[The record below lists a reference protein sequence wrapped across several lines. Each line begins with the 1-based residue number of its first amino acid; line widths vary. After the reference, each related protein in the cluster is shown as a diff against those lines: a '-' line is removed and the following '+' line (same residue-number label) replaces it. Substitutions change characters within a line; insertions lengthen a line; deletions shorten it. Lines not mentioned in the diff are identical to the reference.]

1 MKIVLKNKK
10 KLCITLIENGY
21 SQRAFSKSLGM
32 SENYL
37 NQIMNDKKNPSPAVA
52 KKILSALKL
61 NFNDVFEIRK

>member
-1 MKIVLKNKK
+1 MA
-10 KLCITLIENGY
+10 LIEKGY

-52 KKILSALKL
+52 KKIVSSLKL
-61 NFNDVFEIRK
+61 HFNDVFEIRK

>member
-1 MKIVLKNKK
+1 M
-10 KLCITLIENGY
+10 TLIEKGY

-52 KKILSALKL
+52 SLENLS
-61 NFNDVFEIRK
+61 NESST